1 MYQLLMSGTVWGRFL
16 QVVPM
21 TCVIGIIYAVL
32 RYMHIKKQQLLTVWN
47 IEIAKGLFVC
57 YLIGLINLTLVPSN
71 FWSYIWA
78 HIFIGYSGSEIILFN
93 GEFNLIPSIIKI
105 LMGEL
110 TIGSWVKTMLVG
122 NLLMFIPFG
131 FFLPIVTNKVYSHN
145 IVKLALAIP
154 VVIEIIQPI
163 VSRSFDID
171 DIIMNFV
178 GIMIGY
184 FMSAGLKLIVRRQTG
199 DRNAR

>member
-16 QVVPM
+16 QVVPI
-21 TCVIGIIYAVL
+21 TFIIGLIYAGL
-32 RYMHIKKQQLLTVWN
+32 RCIYIKNHQVFTSWD
-47 IEIAKGLFVC
+47 IEIARELFVC

-78 HIFIGYSGSEIILFN
+78 HIFVGYSGNEIILFN
-93 GEFNLIPSIIKI
+93 GEFNFIPSIIKV

-110 TIGSWVKTMLVG
+110 TLGSWVKTMLVG
-122 NLLMFIPFG
+122 NLLMFTPMG
-131 FFLPIVTNKVYSHN
+131 FFLPIVTSRVNAHN
-145 IVKLALAIP
+145 ILKLAFSIP

-171 DIIMNFV
+171 DIIMNFL

-184 FMSAGLKLIVRRQTG
+184 FMSMGIKLLVSKTSFK
-199 DRNAR
+199 